1 MKRAADYPVCGPF
14 HCKGGL
20 YGHSNERA
28 KSPAVEP
35 SEQGY
40 QLTIGRDTIRVVS
53 VFSGTRTASEAIH
66 EAAVKKILYDTSS

>member
-1 MKRAADYPVCGPF
+1 MDTVTREPKA
-14 HCKGGL
+14 
-20 YGHSNERA
+20 ST
-28 KSPAVEP
+28 EP

-66 EAAVKKILYDTSS
+66 EAAIKKILYESNS

>member
-1 MKRAADYPVCGPF
+1 MDTVTK
-14 HCKGGL
+14 
-20 YGHSNERA
+20 EQ
-28 KSPAVEP
+28 KSPVMEP

-66 EAAVKKILYDTSS
+66 EAAVKKILYDTSR

>member
-1 MKRAADYPVCGPF
+1 
-14 HCKGGL
+14 
-20 YGHSNERA
+20 
-28 KSPAVEP
+28 VEP

>member
-1 MKRAADYPVCGPF
+1 MDTATKEP
-14 HCKGGL
+14 
-20 YGHSNERA
+20 
-28 KSPAVEP
+28 KSPAVEL
-35 SEQGY
+35 SEQSC

>member
-1 MKRAADYPVCGPF
+1 MDTATKEP
-14 HCKGGL
+14 
-20 YGHSNERA
+20 

-66 EAAVKKILYDTSS
+66 EAAVKKNPLRHKQLKFVCNIVRSSRLSA

>member
-1 MKRAADYPVCGPF
+1 MDTITKEP
-14 HCKGGL
+14 
-20 YGHSNERA
+20 

>member
-1 MKRAADYPVCGPF
+1 MDTITKEPKA
-14 HCKGGL
+14 
-20 YGHSNERA
+20 
-28 KSPAVEP
+28 PAVEP

>member
-1 MKRAADYPVCGPF
+1 MDTVTKAP
-14 HCKGGL
+14 
-20 YGHSNERA
+20 

-35 SEQGY
+35 SAQGY

>member
-1 MKRAADYPVCGPF
+1 MDIVTKEPRVPT
-14 HCKGGL
+14 L
-20 YGHSNERA
+20 
-28 KSPAVEP
+28 EP

-40 QLTIGRDTIRVVS
+40 QLTIGRDTIWVVS

>member
-1 MKRAADYPVCGPF
+1 MDTVTREPKAPI
-14 HCKGGL
+14 
-20 YGHSNERA
+20 
-28 KSPAVEP
+28 EP

-66 EAAVKKILYDTSS
+66 EAAVKKILYETNR